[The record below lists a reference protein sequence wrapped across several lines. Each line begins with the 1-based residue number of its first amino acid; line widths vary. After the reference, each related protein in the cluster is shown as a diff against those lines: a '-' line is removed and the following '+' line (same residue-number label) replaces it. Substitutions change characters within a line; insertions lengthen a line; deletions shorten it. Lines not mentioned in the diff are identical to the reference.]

1 MSCVIDAVGKF
12 EPANLFFVKSKV
24 ADANIFTAS
33 NSESWDEIGYG
44 DSTYHAERGDDMGQK
59 DIQEIIGYAQKL
71 NGQFCI
77 KVWPTTAADWDDILS
92 KI

>member
-1 MSCVIDAVGKF
+1 MSCVIETDGKF

-24 ADANIFTAS
+24 ADASIFKPS
-33 NSESWDEIGYG
+33 NSESWNEIGYG
-44 DSTYHAERGDDMGQK
+44 DTVYHAELGDDMGQK

-71 NGQFCI
+71 NGQYLI
-77 KVWPTTAADWDDILS
+77 KLWPTTTADWDDILS